1 MKCYWGEE
9 LMWSQRFIETTRGS
23 FEVFVK
29 GTGAA
34 ICVTHLYSA
43 YNEKGNTFANPFT
56 EHYTVYLVN
65 LRGAGNSVGSVHK
78 DDFSMKESIE
88 DLEAI
93 RIALHFDQWAFAGHS
108 TGGMLGLV
116 YAIQA
121 PDSLTKMIIGG
132 AAASKEYMH
141 HPSSIYCQENPNNER
156 IREIIRTINHP
167 TTSVEEKR
175 PLSREWTEMSLYRP
189 ENYEQYFNKPNSGS
203 TVPQRLDYYSYTELP
218 NYDVTAQLSTIS
230 VPTTVYCGVHDAQCP
245 HVFSEQIA
253 NEIPNAKLI
262 TFYESNHLPF
272 TEEPEKFAG
281 MIAEQVK

>member
-1 MKCYWGEE
+1 
-9 LMWSQRFIETTRGS
+9 MWTPQFIETTRGS
-23 FEVFVK
+23 FEFFVR
-29 GTGAA
+29 GEGEP

-43 YNEKGNTFANPFT
+43 YNEKGNAFANPFT

-65 LRGAGNSVGSVHK
+65 LRGAGNSVGSVNK
-78 DDFSMKESIE
+78 DDLSMKESIK

-93 RIALHFDQWAFAGHS
+93 RTALKFEKWAFAGHS

-121 PDSLTKMIIGG
+121 PDSLTKMVIGG

-141 HPSSIYCQENPNNER
+141 HPGSIYCEKNLNNER
-156 IREIIRTINHP
+156 IGEIIRTINNP
-167 TTSVEEKR
+167 TIPAEEKS

-218 NYDVTAQLSTIS
+218 NYDLTDQLSAIS
-230 VPTTVYCGVHDAQCP
+230 IPTTVYCGLHDAQCP
-245 HVFSEQIA
+245 RVFSVQIA
-253 NEIPNAKLI
+253 NAIPNAQLI
-262 TFYESNHLPF
+262 TFDESNHLPF
-272 TEEPEKFAG
+272 TEEPEKFAS
-281 MIAEQVK
+281 MIARQVK

>member
-1 MKCYWGEE
+1 
-9 LMWSQRFIETTRGS
+9 MWTQQFIETTRGT
-23 FEVFVK
+23 FEIFVK
-29 GTGAA
+29 GTGEP

-43 YNEKGNTFANPFT
+43 YNGKGNTFANPFA

-78 DDFSMKESIE
+78 DDLSMKESIE

-93 RIALHFDQWAFAGHS
+93 RTVLQFDQWAFAGHS

-121 PDSLTKMIIGG
+121 PESITKMIIGG
-132 AAASKEYMH
+132 AAASKEYMY
-141 HPSSIYCQENPNNER
+141 HPSSIYCQENPNNKR
-156 IREIIRTINHP
+156 LREIIKTINNS
-167 TTSVEEKR
+167 TTPVEEKR

-218 NYDVTAQLSTIS
+218 NYDVTAQLSTIPT
-230 VPTTVYCGVHDAQCP
+230 PTTVYCGLHDSQCP

-253 NEIPNAKLI
+253 NEIPNAQLI
-262 TFYESNHLPF
+262 TFDESNHLPF
-272 TEEPEKFAG
+272 TEEPEKFAC
-281 MIAEQVK
+281 MIKNQVKALMK

>member
-1 MKCYWGEE
+1 
-9 LMWSQRFIETTRGS
+9 MWSQRFIETTRGS

-65 LRGAGNSVGSVHK
+65 LRGAGNSVGSVRK
-78 DDFSMKESIE
+78 DDLSMKESIK

-93 RIALHFDQWAFAGHS
+93 RIALQFKKWAFAGHS

-121 PDSLTKMIIGG
+121 PESLTNMIIGG
-132 AAASKEYMH
+132 ATASKEYMK
-141 HPSSIYCQENPNNER
+141 HPGSIYCKENPNNER
-156 IREIIRTINHP
+156 LGEIIKAIMNP
-167 TTSVEEKR
+167 TTPVEEKR

-203 TVPQRLDYYSYTELP
+203 TVPDRLDYYSYTELP
-218 NYDVTAQLSTIS
+218 NYDITAQLSTIS
-230 VPTTVYCGVHDAQCP
+230 IPTTVYCGLYDAQCP
-245 HVFSEQIA
+245 YVFSEQMA
-253 NEIPNAKLI
+253 NAILNAKLI
-262 TFYESNHLPF
+262 TFDESNHLPF
-272 TEEPEKFAG
+272 TEEPEKFMS
-281 MIAEQVK
+281 MIEKQVNEYMR